1 MAQLNSKFSEQV
13 PFPKGLMIWNYFDHE
28 HVVGTHFQHYRHV
41 RILAEADNW
50 CFSQRSA
57 TLPFIPVKMWA
68 TQFGYLK
75 SENWM
80 RCLHF
85 GPFGLLLE
93 QDFHFEDVAP
103 AWLPC
108 DCGEPGNGA
117 VDLRL
122 AAAVLSPPY
131 APVVLLGLGGGYGD
145 ARTAAEGVSARIP
158 RFRRVGLRQPQDCRP
173 GAAGYRK
180 TLSDTIAC
188 SENYRHHP
196 RRHLTAIRD
205 RQAVRLWPVRVGRLA
220 RATVAVG
227 SVAP

>member
-1 MAQLNSKFSEQV
+1 MAQLNSKFSEQA

-80 RCLHF
+80 RSFHF

-93 QDFHFEDVAP
+93 QDFHFEDVAQHGCRVTVESRVTVP
-103 AWLPC
+103 WIFGWLQPFFH
-108 DCGEPGNGA
+108 
-117 VDLRL
+117 RL
-122 AAAVLSPPY
+122 MRRWFYSVWAEDMEMRERRLKVWQLGFRDFGGLDYVNRKTAGPERPDTERPY
-131 APVVLLGLGGGYGD
+131 PIQLPVPKITDITRGGISRPSVTGKQCGYG
-145 ARTAAEGVSARIP
+145 
-158 RFRRVGLRQPQDCRP
+158 
-173 GAAGYRK
+173 
-180 TLSDTIAC
+180 LS
-188 SENYRHHP
+188 E
-196 RRHLTAIRD
+196 
-205 RQAVRLWPVRVGRLA
+205 LA
-220 RATVAVG
+220 D
-227 SVAP
+227 